1 MYKRIKKDTSWSI
14 QDLGAFN
21 VSAIKA
27 EVSKFSEEWLLD
39 TSRQDNNYTH
49 SKTQM
54 FRICE
59 TDYGWVP
66 GSNLETFNVNSF
78 KSEEANNE
86 LLDIYKKLEYY
97 YSGKIIRCEAIKMPA
112 MHDIPKHVDGGAL
125 LNYSRRVHVPI
136 ITNKDVFFTVM
147 DNTVNMK
154 EGGWYEINN
163 QMPHSVSNKSHMD
176 RVHLIIDIL
185 PDDMINYKIGE

>member
-14 QDLGAFN
+14 QELGKFN
-21 VSAIKA
+21 ITAIKA
-27 EVSKFSEEWLLD
+27 EILDFSEEWLID

-49 SKTQM
+49 SQTEM
-54 FRICE
+54 FRLCE
-59 TDYGWVP
+59 TDYSWSP
-66 GSNLETFNVNSF
+66 GNKIETVYVNDF
-78 KSEEANNE
+78 KTKDARTE
-86 LLDIYKKLEYY
+86 LLDIYKELEYY
-97 YSGKIIRCEAIKMPA
+97 YSGKIIRCEVIKMPA

-125 LNYSRRVHVPI
+125 LNYSRRVHVPV

-154 EGGWYEINN
+154 EGVWYEINN
-163 QMPHSVSNKSHMD
+163 QMPHSVSNKSHSD

-185 PDDMINYKIGE
+185 PNDMVSYKIGE